1 MYDPAKSS
9 LCDIT
14 ECRAALRKPSA
25 GATSMEEM
33 ASRIVRDLYEHPKD
47 TAIGTKACA
56 RVRFFKTHPGEP
68 LTKTPKSEKS
78 TPQVSRE

>member
-25 GATSMEEM
+25 GAISMEEM
-33 ASRIVRDLYEHPKD
+33 AGRIVRDLYEHLKD
-47 TAIGTKACA
+47 KAIGTKACA
-56 RVRFFKTHPGEP
+56 LVRFFKSSEP
-68 LTKTPKSEKS
+68 LTQTPKSEKS
-78 TPQVSRE
+78 TPQVSRK